1 MEDISRF
8 GVSRAGATFL
18 TSSVNTVNY
27 THLPFECENEY
38 LYTYIFTLYEKL
50 YLSKLLTDFREMTKI
65 KRAGKDFVEFTN
77 DIFVHE
83 ITNNDN
89 GILFFD
95 ASKKVLGLQNRY
107 EKTKEQYDVVY
118 KKFKMQNSDILNN
131 VILGL
136 LAISIVT
143 NIVNFIKLFGTVH

>member
-1 MEDISRF
+1 MEDISKF
-8 GVSRAGATFL
+8 GVSRAGAVFF
-18 TSSVNTVNY
+18 TSSINTVNY

-50 YLSKLLTDFREMTKI
+50 YLSKLLADFKADI
-65 KRAGKDFVEFTN
+65 KVKRAGKDFVKFTN
-77 DIFVHE
+77 EVFVHE
-83 ITNNDN
+83 ITNRDN

-95 ASKKVLGLQNRY
+95 AAKKVLGLQNRY

-118 KKFKMQNSDILNN
+118 KKFKMQNSDILNK

-143 NIVNFIKLFGTVH
+143 NIVNFIKLFTR